1 MDVVHQN
8 DAAAFRVQPP
18 HGALHDRSRAAA
30 APPIVR
36 VDVRAP
42 GDKLFALQ
50 EPFNRIG
57 AAEVRNTEEERERL
71 GVAKCGGDRI
81 EAAVAIA
88 TTPPHRQALE
98 VWMVLAVSADGMA
111 FV

>member
-1 MDVVHQN
+1 MYHVIAVRLQLVEKHGQRHCRGPMDIVHQN

-18 HGALHDRSRAAA
+18 HGAFYDRFRTAA

-42 GDKLFALQ
+42 GDQLFALQ

-57 AAEVRNTEEERERL
+57 AAEVRNAEEERERF
-71 GVAKCGGDRI
+71 GVAKCGGGVEPNKQI
-81 EAAVAIA
+81 
-88 TTPPHRQALE
+88 Q
-98 VWMVLAVSADGMA
+98 S
-111 FV
+111 